1 MVTEKRNPIVDQLCF
16 CRIFQ
21 TVRNL
26 QKGTMGMSSEG
37 PKMMEGGMGQPGVA
51 GKCIKT
57 VTHGGGCR
65 RLRRPDPGASGGG

>member
-1 MVTEKRNPIVDQLCF
+1 MVAGKLDPTVFQLYF

-37 PKMMEGGMGQPGVA
+37 PKMVGGRYGLA
-51 GKCIKT
+51 
-57 VTHGGGCR
+57 
-65 RLRRPDPGASGGG
+65 